1 MTVRKTL
8 RDVLWSTAAIIA
20 AQSASAQNAPQN
32 AGDEPLAQVVVTG
45 SLIKRTDL
53 ETPSPVQVISEK
65 DLVDSGYT
73 NVSDVLRTLSANGQ
87 GTLNQGFGQA
97 FASGGSGIALRGLTV
112 GDTLTL
118 IDSERMVAYPLS
130 DDGERSFVDVSA
142 IPFNAIDSVEVLK
155 DGASAL
161 YGADAI
167 AGVVNIKLKQ
177 SYVGSEFTAEGG
189 SSQHGDGTTEHLA
202 GILGWGDLASEGYNV
217 YVAVD
222 WHHQDKILGSNRSGD
237 WTNLNWSGLP
247 GGQNTNPGAI
257 G

>member
-73 NVSDVLRTLSANGQ
+73 NVSDVLRTLSANGS

-97 FASGGSGIALRGLTV
+97 FAAGGSGIALRGLSV

-118 IDSERMVAYPLS
+118 IDGQRMVSYPLS

-142 IPFNAIDSVEVLK
+142 IPINAVEGIDVVK
-155 DGASAL
+155 DGASAV

-167 AGVVNIKLKQ
+167 AGVVNVKLKK
-177 SYVGSEFTAEGG
+177 SYVGTEFTAEAGT
-189 SSQHGDGTTEHLA
+189 SQYGDGTTEHA
-202 GILGWGDLASEGYNV
+202 SGIWGMGDLASDGY
-217 YVAVD
+217 
-222 WHHQDKILGSNRSGD
+222 
-237 WTNLNWSGLP
+237 
-247 GGQNTNPGAI
+247 
-257 G
+257 